1 MAAVNIA
8 ADKQVLLDRLQESQR
23 SLIAAATAVLEEYA
37 RICPETGRWSVL
49 DVIEHI
55 TLSDRAMFKRYPTGT
70 ENPKPLNLD
79 ADAFIQQLGRNRES
93 KRNAPEHVHPSGR
106 FASLAEALS
115 EYVRGRA
122 EIAAFIENSQEDFRR
137 KLVQH
142 PVMEM
147 DGHQLFLLIAAHSE
161 RHSMQIEEIK
171 NCAAYQ
177 AAHRTAS

>member
-37 RICPETGRWSVL
+37 RICPEAGRWSVL

-79 ADAFIQQLGRNRES
+79 ADAFIQQLGRDRES

>member
-8 ADKQVLLDRLQESQR
+8 ADKQVLLGRLQESQR

-70 ENPKPLNLD
+70 ENTKPVNLD
-79 ADAFIQQLGRNRES
+79 ADAFIQQVGRNRES

-122 EIAAFIENSQEDFRR
+122 EIAAFIENSHEDFRR

>member
-37 RICPETGRWSVL
+37 RICPEAGRWSVL

-79 ADAFIQQLGRNRES
+79 ADAFIQQLGRDRES

-106 FASLAEALS
+106 FASVAEALS

-122 EIAAFIENSQEDFRR
+122 EIAAFIENSHEDFRR

>member
-37 RICPETGRWSVL
+37 RICPEAGRWSVL

-106 FASLAEALS
+106 FASVAEALS

-122 EIAAFIENSQEDFRR
+122 EIAAFIENSHEDFRR

>member
-1 MAAVNIA
+1 MGTVNIT

-23 SLIAAATAVLEEYA
+23 TLIAAATAVPEECA
-37 RICPETGRWSVL
+37 RICPEAGRWSVL
-49 DVIEHI
+49 DVVEHI
-55 TLSDRAMFKRYPTGT
+55 TLADRGMFRRYQTGT
-70 ENPKPLNLD
+70 ENTKPVNLD
-79 ADAFIQQLGRNRES
+79 ADEFIQQLGRDRES
-93 KRNAPEHVHPSGR
+93 KRDAPERVHPSGR

-115 EYVRGRA
+115 EYGRGRA
-122 EIAAFIENSQEDFRR
+122 EIAAFIANSGEDCRR

-142 PVMEM
+142 PMMEM

-171 NCAAYQ
+171 SCAAYQ

>member
-1 MAAVNIA
+1 MATVNIT

-23 SLIAAATAVLEEYA
+23 TLLAAATAVLEQYA
-37 RICPETGRWSVL
+37 RICPEAGRWSVL
-49 DVIEHI
+49 DVVEHI
-55 TLSDRAMFKRYPTGT
+55 TLSDRGMFKRFQAGT
-70 ENPKPLNLD
+70 ENTKPVNLG
-79 ADAFIQQLGRNRES
+79 ADAFIQQVGRNRES

-115 EYVRGRA
+115 EYARGRA
-122 EIAAFIENSQEDFRR
+122 EIAAFIENSHEDFRR

-177 AAHRTAS
+177 AAHRTES